1 MIVNRKRNFAR
12 ERPKRKMKVGISIRQ
27 RSVADEEIIA
37 GALRQFRPVFEQ
49 LYHQEKKALM
59 GLLIKQIR
67 LKHIETESFARN
79 QLGSKVRNKL
89 NSIEF
94 DFSSDRFLLGDSRT
108 GPLEFVKNS
117 KWRPVKDSNLCF
129 MDEIHAS

>member
-1 MIVNRKRNFAR
+1 M
-12 ERPKRKMKVGISIRQ
+12 EVGISIRQ

-59 GLLIKQIR
+59 GLFIKQIR
-67 LKHIETESFARN
+67 LKHIETESIARN

-89 NSIEF
+89 NSNEF
-94 DFSSDRFLLGDSRT
+94 DFSSDRFLLGNSRT
-108 GPLEFVKNS
+108 GPLEFVKTQS
-117 KWRPVKDSNLCF
+117 GVP
-129 MDEIHAS
+129 